1 MNYSQKNQT
10 KSFFETEAKNW
21 CEYVNM
27 SKDEFY
33 FHADKFR
40 DPRVWSKKN
49 GYWYKTDIDNKER
62 KYHKIRN

>member
-1 MNYSQKNQT
+1 
-10 KSFFETEAKNW
+10 
-21 CEYVNM
+21 M